1 MKMEPPKEEHPRAK
15 SAYPQAPITNL
26 TPEQLYNL
34 SHRIEEWGIEGYEV
48 PRHYY
53 CYHQVMWEKQR
64 EKILNS
70 HKHIWPPLD
79 WPKKSEDDDSKV
91 PPKRPNY
98 LDDLYKWCNSYYDK
112 KRAEELISEK
122 NINTKDYVKPLFIDK
137 RKRKDFLEN
146 EKKKEEWRKTLPKYP
161 EYKTEAIEQ
170 ATEHAKEDAK
180 LKEITYEQKMKAK
193 YKIRPQTAR
202 CDRVT
207 IVADAEFVGEQI
219 PFYNT
224 APQERELKKKLFYPD
239 KTPTWRRAPAWK
251 YPKATPPSQNIK
263 DRDDAIEEKV
273 EEYLSN
279 KGIKRSDLNLD
290 IPGSFYKVKH
300 HGEIY
305 YKMVKKFNY
314 DKEEQYQ
321 NYIENNP
328 KKYVGPQHYWRM
340 PKETF
345 NKRGK
350 KNKSAALGFIE
361 DDKGNKVFY
370 MDRKKTDKR
379 VFTAGMRKAVY

>member
-1 MKMEPPKEEHPRAK
+1 
-15 SAYPQAPITNL
+15 
-26 TPEQLYNL
+26 
-34 SHRIEEWGIEGYEV
+34 
-48 PRHYY
+48 
-53 CYHQVMWEKQR
+53 
-64 EKILNS
+64 
-70 HKHIWPPLD
+70 
-79 WPKKSEDDDSKV
+79 
-91 PPKRPNY
+91 
-98 LDDLYKWCNSYYDK
+98 
-112 KRAEELISEK
+112 
-122 NINTKDYVKPLFIDK
+122 
-137 RKRKDFLEN
+137 
-146 EKKKEEWRKTLPKYP
+146 
-161 EYKTEAIEQ
+161 
-170 ATEHAKEDAK
+170 
-180 LKEITYEQKMKAK
+180 MKAK
-193 YKIRPQTAR
+193 YKTRPQTAR

-224 APQERELKKKLFYPD
+224 APQENVEKKKLFYPD
-239 KTPTWRRAPAWK
+239 KNPIWKKAPAWK
-251 YPKATPPSQNIK
+251 YPKALPPSQNIK
-263 DRDDAIEEKV
+263 DRENAIEEKI

-279 KGIKRSDLNLD
+279 KGIKRNDLNLD
-290 IPGSFYKVKH
+290 VPGSFHKVKH
-300 HGEIY
+300 HGEVY
-305 YKMVKKFNY
+305 YKMYKNFQF

-321 NYIENNP
+321 NYLENNP